1 MLSSFRIPSAIR
13 NPHHVSGTLFAFQME
28 RKTFLNDKY
37 IQLQAH
43 AFLFS
48 PPYIRVEQ
56 QRRKV
61 YQTTILCCLL
71 WFEERSIYIITIA
84 NISIWKTAF
93 CTHTVWRLA
102 PTHRRR
108 REQTKKYKIKRAI
121 SFGACCECGRAK
133 LSASAV
139 PWDHSASQLML
150 TFAALPHCATPPA
163 QLDQNEKMYNHFVY
177 LSFSIKMGT
186 KLKWNSQNK
195 VISFILFVHSN
206 IFSSFPAAEK

>member
-1 MLSSFRIPSAIR
+1 MRSGVGKINSAFVITAMNLSFSFFTAAAASKSLLFFGLLSLDSLLHVVFFRIPFAIR

-48 PPYIRVEQ
+48 QYIRVEQ

-84 NISIWKTAF
+84 NISI
-93 CTHTVWRLA
+93 
-102 PTHRRR
+102 
-108 REQTKKYKIKRAI
+108 
-121 SFGACCECGRAK
+121 
-133 LSASAV
+133 
-139 PWDHSASQLML
+139 
-150 TFAALPHCATPPA
+150 
-163 QLDQNEKMYNHFVY
+163 
-177 LSFSIKMGT
+177 
-186 KLKWNSQNK
+186 
-195 VISFILFVHSN
+195 
-206 IFSSFPAAEK
+206 